1 METEKDYSYAVYR
14 SLMKRKLVLGV
25 PLIPLLL
32 VIFITAIFFIA
43 LESLVIFPF
52 SVLLI
57 FIMKM
62 ISKNDEYL
70 LEIFLSSL
78 LQPDTLN

>member
-43 LESLVIFPF
+43 LESLVIVPF